1 MAEQPG
7 LQIDD
12 DWKKQAQEEK
22 RKLAEKAAPAPAAV
36 SDVAVLAK
44 GAAGAAAAGAASG
57 AREERETPQASFP
70 TLARSI
76 MTQALLYLGELSV
89 RGGES
94 MLNLDMAKYQIDLLG
109 VLEEKTKGNL
119 SPDEQKL
126 LDLTLYDLRS
136 RFVSTAGQ
144 YVM

>member
-1 MAEQPG
+1 MSDKPS

-22 RKLAEKAAPAPAAV
+22 RKLAEKAAASVPAGPAGSATSV
-36 SDVAVLAK
+36 
-44 GAAGAAAAGAASG
+44 GAPKSGRPASERD
-57 AREERETPQASFP
+57 REAPEASFP
-70 TLARSI
+70 TLVRSI
-76 MTQALLYLGELSV
+76 MTQSLLYLGELAV

-109 VLEEKTKGNL
+109 VLEDKCKGNL
-119 SPDEQKL
+119 TADEQKL

-136 RFVSTAGQ
+136 RFSSVAQG

>member
-1 MAEQPG
+1 MSDNPG

-22 RKLAEKAAPAPAAV
+22 RKLAEKAAQVASAP
-36 SDVAVLAK
+36 SPSSTAK
-44 GAAGAAAAGAASG
+44 PQAASG
-57 AREERETPQASFP
+57 ARDERETPQASFP
-70 TLARSI
+70 TLVRSI
-76 MTQALLYLGELSV
+76 MTQALLYLGELAV
-89 RGGES
+89 RTGES

-119 SPDEQKL
+119 SADEQKL

-136 RFVSTAGQ
+136 RFVNTASQ

>member
-1 MAEQPG
+1 MAETPS

-22 RKLAEKAAPAPAAV
+22 RKLAEKAASAPAAAPAG
-36 SDVAVLAK
+36 VAR
-44 GAAGAAAAGAASG
+44 ASEG
-57 AREERETPQASFP
+57 KTPPGEREAPQASFP
-70 TLARSI
+70 TLVRSI
-76 MTQALLYLGELSV
+76 MTQSLMYLGELAV
-89 RGGES
+89 RGGEQ

-109 VLEEKTKGNL
+109 VLETKTKGNL
-119 SPDEQKL
+119 SAEEQKL

-136 RFVSTAGQ
+136 RFSETASR

>member
-1 MAEQPG
+1 MAENLG

-22 RKLAEKAAPAPAAV
+22 RKLAEKTTPA
-36 SDVAVLAK
+36 SSVATTS
-44 GAAGAAAAGAASG
+44 AAAAKPQAGAG
-57 AREERETPQASFP
+57 ANPARETPVASFP
-70 TLARSI
+70 TLVRSI

-94 MLNLDMAKYQIDLLG
+94 MLNLDMAKYQIDLLA
-109 VLEEKTKGNL
+109 VLEEKSKGNL

-136 RFVSTAGQ
+136 RFVNTASQ